1 MLGCSSGNRQSTTTE
16 PRLGSREK
24 TTAAAQNRSH
34 AARERLWIIHYH
46 SSLLQHLDLAFLSR
60 TFHILQCLGK
70 RHGAGWALGGSN
82 LQAGVN
88 LSSAGASWKS
98 PHLSWKDGTGAAR
111 TGQPMASGTRG
122 SNCIQNAPVLTCWS
136 FCLERGI
143 STAPNT
149 EKIPNTEKSH
159 KQAPTAKQE

>member
-1 MLGCSSGNRQSTTTE
+1 MLLWQQAKHHNRAQAGKQGKNHSSSSEQKPCGPGKAVNNPLSQQPAAASGPGFSLTDVSYPAVPGKVARS
-16 PRLGSREK
+16 RLGFG
-24 TTAAAQNRSH
+24 
-34 AARERLWIIHYH
+34 RLQSPGWR
-46 SSLLQHLDLAFLSR
+46 LS
-60 TFHILQCLGK
+60 
-70 RHGAGWALGGSN
+70 
-82 LQAGVN
+82 

-149 EKIPNTEKSH
+149 EKIPNTEKSQE
-159 KQAPTAKQE
+159 QAPTAKQE